1 MNKLN
6 KNAAIFFLESAAW
19 NVPLT
24 DWSAARFTQ
33 YLTEKSTGRRRPQGG
48 STVRLSPCHK
58 NAWLKATL
66 SLSKSEQ
73 PVPIFFFFF
82 FGHSDTIQCFS
93 TPGNQ
98 VWKHPVRLE
107 TQGYILIIMANLVRS
122 NVSLLVFSIVELA
135 AAASTIWTRFNLRKN
150 TNNKNTGCFSYS
162 EPQVKTLS
170 MSFQMKTIKHRDN
183 LELGYTDL
191 PSGGSTIS
199 WLTEF
204 GSCFKTLFSFLSQ
217 NNHNNNQP
225 VIKKPAHLSGTN
237 LKIWSHC

>member
-1 MNKLN
+1 MQQ
-6 KNAAIFFLESAAW
+6 FFFSNQLHETSHW
-19 NVPLT
+19 LT
-24 DWSAARFTQ
+24 DQQQDSLSISQKNQQVDVGHRGAAQSDCHLVIKTHDWRQ
-33 YLTEKSTGRRRPQGG
+33 LWVWAS
-48 STVRLSPCHK
+48 LNSPC
-58 NAWLKATL
+58 LF
-66 SLSKSEQ
+66 
-73 PVPIFFFFF
+73 FFFFF